1 MIKAV
6 EDNGQ
11 VLYSQPIYWVN
22 RKWAE
27 TFDTTKVSNAIKS
40 FGSLLIVKENN
51 GYHAIIF
58 VSLIDVN
65 EG

>member
-6 EDNGQ
+6 GDNGQ

-27 TFDTTKVSNAIKS
+27 TFDTTKVSNAIKA
-40 FGSLLIVKENN
+40 FGTEFN
-51 GYHAIIF
+51 F
-58 VSLIDVN
+58 V
-65 EG
+65 